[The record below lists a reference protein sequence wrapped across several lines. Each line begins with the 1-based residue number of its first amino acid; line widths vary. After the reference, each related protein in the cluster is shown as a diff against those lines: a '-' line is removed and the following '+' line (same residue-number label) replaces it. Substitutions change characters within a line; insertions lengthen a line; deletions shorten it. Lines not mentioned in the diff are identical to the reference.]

1 MYMQI
6 FSEINYNFYILQK
19 YLKNPKNR
27 KSKIKDYI
35 QINIFLHLFL
45 K

>member
-19 YLKNPKNR
+19 YLKNQ
-27 KSKIKDYI
+27 KIGNQK
-35 QINIFLHLFL
+35 L
-45 K
+45 KIIYK